1 MSDKYQPEQNHRIT
15 QSDEAGNWK
24 LKKLVWNQLHVG
36 AVITEEVWKI
46 LYGAL
51 AKLKDYEE
59 TGLSPEQVEYLM
71 YDCGPCDV
79 NEEKKNDNTNKSY
92 K

>member
-1 MSDKYQPEQNHRIT
+1 MSDKYQPVRNNRIT

-36 AVITEEVWKI
+36 AVITEEVWEI

-51 AKLKDYEE
+51 AKLKGYED
-59 TGLSPEQVEYLM
+59 TGLSPEQVEYLI
-71 YDCGPCDV
+71 YDCSLCDV
-79 NEEKKNDNTNKSY
+79 NEEKKNDNTYKSNK
-92 K
+92 